1 MREKGHARCRFY
13 FGFSLGFSLGT
24 VMCERKDML
33 VADFTH
39 ERDVHSKQPVHRVAL
54 HLDLYQ
60 AVRLA
65 LRV

>member
-1 MREKGHARCRFY
+1 
-13 FGFSLGFSLGT
+13 
-24 VMCERKDML
+24 MCERKDMF

-39 ERDVHSKQPVHRVAL
+39 ERDVHSEQPVHRVAR